1 MPGKTV
7 YEPDWEPYRHVV
19 KVRLTST
26 QLAVLDALVVE
37 LGMSRSRLV
46 RKGLVAGLPGVVDDL
61 RAAIAKRLT
70 LVGPRSRKRVTAAR
84 RGPRR
89 NTGVE
94 TWLNAAAHGIE
105 MPKLKVPD
113 PEED

>member
-61 RAAIAKRLT
+61 RAAMAKRLT
-70 LVGPRSRKRVTAAR
+70 LVGPRDRKRVTAAR

-94 TWLNAAAHGIE
+94 TWLKAAAHGIE

-113 PEED
+113 GEED